1 MCTTI
6 LVVMATCIVQGML
19 MEPLIRYL
27 GVPIGVDVGAYLEV
41 RSASLPRYICVRLSE
56 WCSAAITQA
65 RSPPPT
71 TASSLERYLLY
82 PFVLK
87 PWRSAYQVVP
97 DPAPR
102 NEEGGG
108 LLDDTGGLLRTP
120 RSVLSLNLIRCF
132 SHAEKFGDTL
142 SSGGGDTYLKML
154 LGSMV
159 T

>member
-41 RSASLPRYICVRLSE
+41 RSALLTRYICVRLSE

-71 TASSLERYLLY
+71 AASSLERYLLY

-87 PWRSAYQVVP
+87 PRRSPYQVVP
-97 DPAPR
+97 DPAHHD
-102 NEEGGG
+102 EEDGG
-108 LLDDTGGLLRTP
+108 LPDGAECALRTP
-120 RSVLSLNLIRCF
+120 RSVLGLNLGRCF
-132 SHAEKFGDTL
+132 SHAEKYVGTP
-142 SSGGGDTYLKML
+142 SSGGGETH
-154 LGSMV
+154 
-159 T
+159 